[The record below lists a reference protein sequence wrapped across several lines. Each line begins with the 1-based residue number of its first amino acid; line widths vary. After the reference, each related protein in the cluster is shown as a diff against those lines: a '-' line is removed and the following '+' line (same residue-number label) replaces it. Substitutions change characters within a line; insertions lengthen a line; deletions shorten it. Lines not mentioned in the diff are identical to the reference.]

1 MKELRERKKKALD
14 NLFEVQ
20 NDLKNQKEDQ
30 NDVYFYLHKKLDDNY
45 DVISALEGQL
55 LSEELERKASEE
67 KYASDMESDMKTF
80 AAEEQVLKESLR
92 EVEEKLYG
100 LKDVDDFKSHTEQE
114 MSSLLTDIE
123 RERKDHYFLISEME
137 RKAVKLKEIE
147 KQKLL
152 AEMKTAKLVLTDEA
166 EKTLVK
172 IKKDAKKDHE
182 RTGELLHNQGLKA
195 TKVLKKNIQVMDQ
208 NRKHRHDLSLLG
220 EIRQTMKEREVQ
232 YQKQIATLADD
243 LKELD
248 KELMETVRE
257 GHDKVEEMTIEE
269 QTILAAIHELEAS
282 LVGAEDGVEEA
293 RQRAEDATN
302 EYEIEVVCQEE
313 LDGFLSECLKDTRR
327 QAGAVHK
334 AGGTLPGWKDDRVWS
349 SSVLIPPRLQE
360 LSLAQRRAVFKYL
373 IGEVQKYKLSV
384 DKLMGAKGKGGAIFN
399 EKPQEVALSS
409 MKTGIQGWD
418 DYDEGSYLGTVMR
431 GVRIGDVAVESR
443 GCQTEEKGLGVAG
456 EGVLKSGGRRIVGM

>member
-1 MKELRERKKKALD
+1 
-14 NLFEVQ
+14 
-20 NDLKNQKEDQ
+20 
-30 NDVYFYLHKKLDDNY
+30 
-45 DVISALEGQL
+45 
-55 LSEELERKASEE
+55 
-67 KYASDMESDMKTF
+67 
-80 AAEEQVLKESLR
+80 
-92 EVEEKLYG
+92 
-100 LKDVDDFKSHTEQE
+100 
-114 MSSLLTDIE
+114 MSSLLRDIE
-123 RERKDHYFLISEME
+123 RERKDHYFLIAEME
-137 RKAVKLKEIE
+137 RNAVKLKEIE

-248 KELMETVRE
+248 KELMETVQE

-282 LVGAEDGVEEA
+282 LAGAEDGVEEA

-327 QAGAVHK
+327 QVRTTIG
-334 AGGTLPGWKDDRVWS
+334 LVW
-349 SSVLIPPRLQE
+349 
-360 LSLAQRRAVFKYL
+360 
-373 IGEVQKYKLSV
+373 
-384 DKLMGAKGKGGAIFN
+384 
-399 EKPQEVALSS
+399 
-409 MKTGIQGWD
+409 
-418 DYDEGSYLGTVMR
+418 
-431 GVRIGDVAVESR
+431 
-443 GCQTEEKGLGVAG
+443 
-456 EGVLKSGGRRIVGM
+456 